1 MFDKISFTDSNSSNW
16 KHQTYMLLIRSI
28 CIKFESKLLIWNSNS
43 KNKLIIQASVRWKI
57 WYAKRNNEKKL
68 MQYKNSV
75 YGIVKSYPRHH
86 LEAVI
91 IGVNFDDVNSLN
103 FVDFLIKGNFPFHF
117 KCC

>member
-1 MFDKISFTDSNSSNW
+1 
-16 KHQTYMLLIRSI
+16 
-28 CIKFESKLLIWNSNS
+28 
-43 KNKLIIQASVRWKI
+43 
-57 WYAKRNNEKKL
+57 

-86 LEAVI
+86 LKAVI

-117 KCC
+117 KCCYKEHFLFFYRYGSVSETK

>member
-1 MFDKISFTDSNSSNW
+1 
-16 KHQTYMLLIRSI
+16 
-28 CIKFESKLLIWNSNS
+28 
-43 KNKLIIQASVRWKI
+43 
-57 WYAKRNNEKKL
+57 